1 MNTFEKF
8 CKSHKIDLTEFP
20 ELEPVMRNCYRR
32 YRMGQT
38 TDSKT
43 INAAIQIEKRRLADQ
58 HEAAESV
65 SVAQLVTSELAG
77 SHKRMGR

>member
-8 CKSHKIDLTEFP
+8 CKINHIDLDQFP
-20 ELEPVMRNCYRR
+20 ELEPVMRRCYTS

-38 TDSKT
+38 TDSKM
-43 INAAIQIEKRRLADQ
+43 INAAIQTEKRRLADQ
-58 HEAAESV
+58 HEAAASV

-77 SHKRMGR
+77 SYKRMGR